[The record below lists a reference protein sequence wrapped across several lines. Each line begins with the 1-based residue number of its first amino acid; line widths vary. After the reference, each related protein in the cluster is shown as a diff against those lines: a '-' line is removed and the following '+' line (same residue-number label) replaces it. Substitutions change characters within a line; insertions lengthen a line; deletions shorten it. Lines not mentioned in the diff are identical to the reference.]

1 MQSAELQLTTNAAV
15 ETDRYP
21 PGDLAVWFFIF
32 AELLAFGALFLAYAF
47 TRGAHVEM
55 FNAGQQTLNRTFG
68 AINTLAL
75 ITGSYF
81 VVRALASIKA
91 GLQERCVRWLGAAVA
106 AGGIFVVLKLIEF
119 HDKFATGIS
128 LSTDTFYMFYLI
140 LTGFHFMHV
149 LLGMVVLTA
158 VLRNARRGRYGAT
171 EYTGVET
178 AGAFWHMVDL
188 VWVVLFPLLYLMR

>member
-1 MQSAELQLTTNAAV
+1 MQSAELQLTNSAAA
-15 ETDRYP
+15 EGDRYP

-47 TRGAHVEM
+47 TRAAHVEI
-55 FNAGQQTLNRTFG
+55 FDAGQQTLNKTFG
-68 AINTLAL
+68 VINTLAL

-81 VVRALASIKA
+81 VVRALVAIQA
-91 GLQERCVRWLGAAVA
+91 GLQARCVRWLGAAIA
-106 AGGIFVVLKLIEF
+106 AGGVFAVLKLIEF
-119 HDKFATGIS
+119 HDKFAIGIS

-149 LLGMVVLTA
+149 LLGMVVLAA
-158 VLRNARRGRYGAT
+158 VLRNARRGRYSAT
-171 EYTGVET
+171 EYVGVET

-188 VWVVLFPLLYLMR
+188 VWIILFPLLYLMR